1 MGVEELVEFF
11 WGCAKGRF
19 TFGLIVVGGEVK
31 DREQVSIGLES
42 GGHGSDVVGTTL
54 GIDGT
59 EAGMLPDPSK
69 TSAEIEGEGEEIRT
83 GIVFATFWRKSFG
96 DFDCGGGEINSNDLV
111 GGQGDGSDI
120 MAKAATRNENST
132 TDGVVLKEFDEA
144 WAWIS
149 LIPRGIIL
157 LVFLF
162 PIGVHSRASLAILVW
177 RLGRGAARWWLGRC
191 SIEIFGR
198 VRG

>member
-1 MGVEELVEFF
+1 MD
-11 WGCAKGRF
+11 
-19 TFGLIVVGGEVK
+19 IV
-31 DREQVSIGLES
+31 RAP
-42 GGHGSDVVGTTL
+42 L
-54 GIDGT
+54 GIDGA

-69 TSAEIEGEGEEIRT
+69 TSVEIEGEGEEIST

-96 DFDCGGGEINSNDLV
+96 DFDGGRGEINPNDLV
-111 GGQGDGSDI
+111 GAQGDGTDI
-120 MAKAATRNENST
+120 MAKATTRNENST
-132 TDGVVLKEFDEA
+132 TNRVILQEFHEA

-149 LIPRGIIL
+149 FIPRGIIL